1 MNHTIRFKI
10 GASQPSSSYSPRR
23 RRLSA
28 LLFSLLVCGLLIS
41 SALLPAASRAQSGR
55 QPPEPPAQS
64 SGLPGKT
71 PETKKS
77 GPPPVESRPR
87 RVSEGQEPEQ
97 EQDDDAIRLSTDLV
111 TVITSVTDL
120 TGNHVN
126 DLTQKDFTVYEDGV
140 AQEVAGLYRE
150 NDLPL
155 KLIFLFDAS
164 TSIRHRFDFEQ
175 RAAAQFFRQVIKSGD
190 QGALIS
196 VSTDAKMEAPF
207 TSNVEEL
214 VNTLARLKPQGA
226 TALYNALID
235 AARYIRPAEG
245 RRVLVVLSDGTDTS
259 SGATLAQALT
269 EVQRSDV
276 VIYGVH
282 STGVAPSANV
292 QDLAGEFVL
301 KAISEDTGG
310 RSFFPAVQEDPKKEV
325 RELEEVYRRIAAELR
340 AQYVLTYYSTSK
352 AKPGDFRTIKVEAKR
367 PGVQVRS
374 RKGYYTSQVR

>member
-1 MNHTIRFKI
+1 MNQTTRLDI
-10 GASQPSSSYSPRR
+10 GAIRPAGSRFAR
-23 RRLSA
+23 RRLPA
-28 LLFSLLVCGLLIS
+28 LLFSFFVCGLLLS
-41 SALLPAASRAQSGR
+41 SALLPPVSRAQSGR
-55 QPPEPPAQS
+55 QPAPPSPPQS

-71 PETKKS
+71 TESKPAE
-77 GPPPVESRPR
+77 PRPNDSRPR
-87 RVSEGQEPEQ
+87 RVGEDDG
-97 EQDDDAIRLSTDLV
+97 QDDSAIRISTDLV
-111 TVITSVTDL
+111 TVITSVTDA

-126 DLTQKDFTVYEDGV
+126 DLTQKDFVVYEDGV
-140 AQEVAGLYRE
+140 AQEIAGLYRE

-155 KLIFLFDAS
+155 RLIFLFDTS

-190 QGALIS
+190 QAAIIS
-196 VSTDAKMEAPF
+196 VATDAKLELQF

-214 VNTLARLKPQGA
+214 ITTLARLKPEGA
-226 TALYNALID
+226 TALYNSLID
-235 AARYIRPAEG
+235 AAKYIRPAEG

-259 SGATLAQALT
+259 SGSTLAQALT
-269 EVQRSDV
+269 EVQKSDV

-310 RSFFPAVQEDPKKEV
+310 RAFFPPVYEDQKKEV
-325 RELEEVYRRIAAELR
+325 RELDEVYRRIAAELR

-352 AKPGDFRTIKVEAKR
+352 AKAGDFRTIKVEAKR
-367 PGVQVRS
+367 PGLSARA
-374 RKGYYTSQVR
+374 RRGYYSSQAR